1 MNEIKIFKFNE
12 KDIRTVVVNGEPYFV
27 GKDVA
32 TVLGYK
38 DTVNALKTHID
49 EEDKMGWQITTP
61 SRGMQEMTV
70 INESGVYSLIFGS
83 KLPNAKNF
91 KHWVTTEVLPTIRKH
106 GAYMTE
112 EVLEK
117 ALMNPDFLIQL
128 ATELKIEKEKRK
140 QLEIENGA
148 LKPKAEY
155 FDCIVDRNLLTNFRE
170 TAKEFK
176 IKEREFIEMLKKDKF
191 IYKDKKG
198 VLMPYAENNDGLF
211 ELKEYVSQHNNWK
224 GVQTLI
230 TPKGR
235 ETFRLLYANKES
247 E

>member
-12 KDIRTVVVNGEPYFV
+12 KDIRTIIIDDEPYFV

-32 TVLGYK
+32 TVLGYSNTRDAIYK
-38 DTVNALKTHID
+38 HVDN
-49 EEDKMGWQITTP
+49 EDKGVAKCDTP
-61 SRGMQEMTV
+61 SGMQEMTV

>member
-12 KDIRTVVVNGEPYFV
+12 KDIRTVIIDDEPYFV

-32 TVLGYK
+32 TVLGYSNTRDAIYK
-38 DTVNALKTHID
+38 HVDN
-49 EEDKMGWQITTP
+49 EDKGVAKCDTP
-61 SRGMQEMTV
+61 SGMQEMTV

>member
-12 KDIRTVVVNGEPYFV
+12 KDIRTVVLNGEPYFV

-32 TVLGYK
+32 IVLGYK
-38 DTVNALKTHID
+38 NTSKAIQDNVD
-49 EEDKMGWQITTP
+49 DEDKVVTKVTTL
-61 SRGMQEMTV
+61 GGEQNTII
-70 INESGVYSLIFGS
+70 INESGVYSLVFGS
-83 KLPNAKNF
+83 RLPDAKKF

>member
-1 MNEIKIFKFNE
+1 MNEIKIFKFKE
-12 KDIRTVVVNGEPYFV
+12 KDIRTVIIDDEPYFV

-32 TVLGYK
+32 TVLGYAEPRSAVSK
-38 DTVNALKTHID
+38 KVDD
-49 EEDKMGWQITTP
+49 EDRGVAKIATP
-61 SRGMQEMTV
+61 SGTQEMTV

-83 KLPNAKNF
+83 RLPDAKKF
-91 KHWVTTEVLPTIRKH
+91 KHWVTTDVLPTIRKH

-128 ATELKIEKEKRK
+128 ATELKIEKEKRE

>member
-1 MNEIKIFKFNE
+1 MENLQLFNFKEKKIRVSE
-12 KDIRTVVVNGEPYFV
+12 VNGEAWFCL
-27 GKDVA
+27 KDVCA
-32 TVLGYK
+32 ILEITNQNNVASRLNQKGVHTM
-38 DTVNALKTHID
+38 DTPTNGGIQQ
-49 EEDKMGWQITTP
+49 MNF
-61 SRGMQEMTV
+61 
-70 INESGVYSLIFGS
+70 INESNLYKVIFQS
-83 KLPNAKNF
+83 RKEEAEAF
-91 KHWVTTEVLPTIRKH
+91 TEYITGTILPTIRKH

-247 E
+247 Q

>member
-12 KDIRTVVVNGEPYFV
+12 KDIRTVIIDDEPYFV

-32 TVLGYK
+32 TVLGYSNTRDAIYK
-38 DTVNALKTHID
+38 HVDN
-49 EEDKMGWQITTP
+49 EDKGVAKCDTP
-61 SRGMQEMTV
+61 SGMQEMTV

-140 QLEIENGA
+140 QLEVENGA

-176 IKEREFIEMLKKDKF
+176 IKEREFIHMLKKDKF